1 MEEHKERGGGP
12 KNKKRKGEEDDNPDA
27 GEPLEDWNE
36 SEAAE
41 TMSAEL
47 GPPTNVVNFL
57 SCEHRLAAISDYGVS
72 FRRHKVY
79 PNLILFKYS
88 QVCNRH
94 CF

>member
-1 MEEHKERGGGP
+1 MEEQKERGGP

-27 GEPLEDWNE
+27 GEPLEDWSE
-36 SEAAE
+36 SEAVE
-41 TMSAEL
+41 TMTAEL

-57 SCEHRLAAISDYGVS
+57 REHRLAAISDYGVS

-88 QVCNRH
+88 QVNKIISR
-94 CF
+94 F